1 MVGDSYGNDEW
12 GCLLNAPDLLRWQWG
27 GSCKVDG
34 PHDGQYLGGN
44 LKEWRSSPFP
54 RAASDDMRLEN
65 KVALITGGGSGIGRA
80 SAELFARE
88 GAKIVVSDLDE
99 TTAAETASTI
109 SGAGGEAAI
118 VTGDVSKSG
127 DAERMVQAAI
137 DSYGRVDVLVNSAGI
152 TGRNAMYPGASAEEI
167 WDRVIEVNLKGT
179 YLMCWHG
186 VPQMERT
193 GGGSIVNLASIM
205 GLVGYSAGLGGG
217 FNPYVPSKGGVLQL
231 TKNLAIDYAKKGI
244 RVNCICPGYIATNL
258 TRSLIEQD
266 PEALGKLEALHPMG
280 RLGTADEIA
289 AAALFLA
296 SDESSFVTG
305 TPLIVDGGYTAQ

>member
-1 MVGDSYGNDEW
+1 
-12 GCLLNAPDLLRWQWG
+12 
-27 GSCKVDG
+27 
-34 PHDGQYLGGN
+34 
-44 LKEWRSSPFP
+44 
-54 RAASDDMRLEN
+54 MRLKD

-88 GAKIVVSDLDE
+88 GARILVSDLNESAAAE
-99 TTAAETASTI
+99 TTAYI
-109 SGAGGEAAI
+109 QDAGGEASA
-118 VTGDVSKSG
+118 TAGDVSVSA
-127 DAERMVQAAI
+127 DARRMVQAAL

-152 TGRNAMYPGASAEEI
+152 TGRNAMYPGASPEEI

-179 YLMCWHG
+179 YLMCWHAM
-186 VPQMERT
+186 PEMERV
-193 GGGSIVNLASIM
+193 GGGSVINLASIM

-231 TKNLAIDYAKKGI
+231 TKNLAIDYARKGI
-244 RVNCICPGYIATNL
+244 RVNCICPGYVATNL
-258 TRSLIEQD
+258 TQSLIQQD
-266 PEALGKLEALHPMG
+266 PDALSKLEDLHPMG

-289 AAALFLA
+289 NAALFLA